1 MKYQLEIFV
10 EGQRLDTYDYE
21 ALNLKKS
28 VKDFRDIS
36 KVFTS
41 FSRSITVPASK
52 VNNRVFKHYHNLTIS
67 GNGFDGRQMVKAELK
82 INGISLEKGRI
93 SIESAK
99 KRFGEIQSY
108 TIRFYGGLSE
118 FKKRIG
124 SDYLH
129 NLDLSAL
136 DISDLNMSDELDGNS
151 TDTGVIFMLSS
162 LRNRFIYD
170 LGSQT
175 GSVGDLENTKNIAYV
190 GNNTT
195 NDSRYGITSDDPVGT
210 LDCGNILDAI
220 ESKYNLT
227 LTGAI
232 RSNYIS
238 NYRICLNA
246 ASRDITADTINN
258 YDVLSLG
265 TAGTEFTVATPHFDG
280 VYSTNLFGNFAENHG
295 SAAKKLSLIHI

>member
-10 EGQRLDTYDYE
+10 EGQRLDTFDYE

-232 RSNYIS
+232 RSSYIS
-238 NYRICLNA
+238 NYRICK
-246 ASRDITADTINN
+246 R
-258 YDVLSLG
+258 
-265 TAGTEFTVATPHFDG
+265 
-280 VYSTNLFGNFAENHG
+280 
-295 SAAKKLSLIHI
+295 

>member
-10 EGQRLDTYDYE
+10 EGQRLDTFDYE

-129 NLDLSAL
+129 NLDLSDL
-136 DISDLNMSDELDGNS
+136 DISNLNMSDELDGNS
-151 TDTGVIFMLSS
+151 TDTGVIFILSS
-162 LRNRFIYD
+162 LKNRFIYD

-195 NDSRYGITSDDPVGT
+195 NDSRYGITSEDPVGT

-227 LTGAI
+227 LTGAV
-232 RSNYIS
+232 RSSYIS

-265 TAGTEFTVATPHFDG
+265 TAGTEFNIATPHFDG
-280 VYSTNLFGNFAENHG
+280 VYNTNLF
-295 SAAKKLSLIHI
+295 